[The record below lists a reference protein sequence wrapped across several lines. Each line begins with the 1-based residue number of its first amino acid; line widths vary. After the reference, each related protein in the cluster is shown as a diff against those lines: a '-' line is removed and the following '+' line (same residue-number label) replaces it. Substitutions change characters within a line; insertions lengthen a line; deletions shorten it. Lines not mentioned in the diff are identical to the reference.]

1 MASTP
6 TRYQP
11 SNLTRLPD
19 LVDRLFQESFV
30 LPSAWDRLQ
39 NGSRFSI
46 PGNLFE
52 TKDGYVMQLGI
63 PGINPESI
71 DIQVTRNQV
80 TIGGKF
86 EWNVAENVNWI
97 WQGMPTGEFRES
109 FTLPAE
115 VEGGKTE
122 ASYEHGVLTINL
134 PKAEHLLPKN
144 IKVSV
149 KK

>member
-1 MASTP
+1 
-6 TRYQP
+6 
-11 SNLTRLPD
+11 
-19 LVDRLFQESFV
+19 
-30 LPSAWDRLQ
+30 
-39 NGSRFSI
+39 
-46 PGNLFE
+46 
-52 TKDGYVMQLGI
+52 
-63 PGINPESI
+63 
-71 DIQVTRNQV
+71 
-80 TIGGKF
+80 
-86 EWNVAENVNWI
+86 VAENVNWI